1 MRTCSRYILLC
12 AVLGMLGCSPDSPQA
27 PEVVTTTQDLRVV
40 AIGNSITAGFM
51 NNGLVLDGQLA
62 SYPNLISR
70 QAGAGD
76 LQMPFVDRPGA
87 GADFGRSPL
96 FVNAKGEIT
105 TEEITDPF
113 SLLINAQY
121 AVPYDNL
128 AVPGATTKD
137 ILGAWGFE
145 TSEGN
150 NLLFDVI
157 LRNSVLPPG
166 RRTALDQAAALAPQV
181 LTVWIGSNDYLGGA
195 TGGEPEVGRNIT
207 ELSAWEESFVGIMD
221 AVEAMNVPMVA
232 VANLP
237 DVTVIPYVTHVFL
250 GATVD
255 SVFVRWNME
264 EDLDGDGD
272 DVAYVL
278 LKAPV
283 VDPERASDYLPGPD
297 GASRDTLSGRN
308 TLTFGEVALLRSA
321 MQDYN
326 AVISRETQA
335 RGFAHVD
342 IGSRLMGLPKDR
354 TSPGDLDVL
363 NGVYPWFPDPATGVS
378 FQNENS
384 AFSLDGVHP
393 AEKGHA
399 AIANTF
405 IEALN
410 ERYGLEIPSVDLQTV
425 RNSTG
430 FRRGTRRG
438 GDPPS

>member
-1 MRTCSRYILLC
+1 
-12 AVLGMLGCSPDSPQA
+12 
-27 PEVVTTTQDLRVV
+27 
-40 AIGNSITAGFM
+40 
-51 NNGLVLDGQLA
+51 
-62 SYPNLISR
+62 
-70 QAGAGD
+70 
-76 LQMPFVDRPGA
+76 
-87 GADFGRSPL
+87 
-96 FVNAKGEIT
+96 
-105 TEEITDPF
+105 
-113 SLLINAQY
+113 
-121 AVPYDNL
+121 
-128 AVPGATTKD
+128 
-137 ILGAWGFE
+137 
-145 TSEGN
+145 
-150 NLLFDVI
+150 
-157 LRNSVLPPG
+157 
-166 RRTALDQAAALAPQV
+166 
-181 LTVWIGSNDYLGGA
+181 
-195 TGGEPEVGRNIT
+195 
-207 ELSAWEESFVGIMD
+207 MD

-250 GATVD
+250 GETVD

-272 DVAYVL
+272 DVAFVL

-342 IGSRLMGLPKDR
+342 IGSRLMALPKDR
-354 TSPGDLDVL
+354 TSPGDLDVI
-363 NGVYPWFPDPATGVS
+363 NGIFPWLPDPATGVP

-399 AIANTF
+399 AIANVF

-410 ERYGLEIPSVDLQTV
+410 ERYGLDIPLVDLETV

-430 FRRGTRRG
+430 FRRGARLR
-438 GDPPS
+438 GDPAS